1 MSNWWD
7 TDPVANSQ
15 ASGPDFAGAISSIES
30 GGNYRALGPQTGKG
44 RALGKYQVMDF
55 NVGPWSE
62 KVLGRRL
69 TPEQFLA
76 DDKAQD
82 QIFEGVF
89 GNYVKKYGPEGAAKA
104 WFGGERGMNNPNARD
119 ILGTTVASYAN
130 KFNNRV
136 GNVAASAQSKNWWGA
151 DPVAGEAQAEP
162 ETPMVAT
169 PEAAQFQRPPAAT
182 ITVAPGA
189 KPAPMSGP
197 QQMAIQH
204 GNILSA
210 ASQGATPNV
219 DILGK
224 NLISSEVFE
233 GDDGSILFR
242 DPQSGQVTPTNNTQH
257 IVMRDPADNT
267 PKVYARTNDALEN
280 PAVGVA
286 RVLAPGLM
294 AGAPTARAA
303 IPATNRI
310 QPKASDIFATA
321 KPSYREF
328 DKIAK
333 AEPLKGD
340 VSYAA
345 RLRAALEGADFIDE
359 QAKPVFAV
367 IDVLKRIEDG
377 GKATVA
383 DLQKIKK
390 IAGKSFGSADKPT
403 RDAAAVAVKEVMRMI
418 GEASKPAAQALK
430 SGDEIHSTAL
440 AVQDLQRKAA
450 VAGLRKGRAG
460 YGGNAVNSMRQVLSP
475 IVEKDI
481 KGLKTL
487 YKPDEI
493 QAMREIVEGTEAT
506 NALRLVGMASP
517 SKGALSTIGGIGA
530 GVTGAAT
537 GFGGL
542 GFLIP
547 ALGAASNKLATVLQG
562 KQIERLAA
570 QVAKRSPMYAEAVAR
585 AVTRYEQ
592 AQMQFVNNPTAN
604 TLAAYIG
611 ASRAL
616 SSGLTK
622 DGIEITSGTLLK
634 AIQAPVKSAAEGD
647 EPAVPWRP
655 GQ

>member
-7 TDPVANSQ
+7 ADPVANSQ

-30 GGNYRALGPQTGKG
+30 GGNYRAVGPQTGKG
-44 RALGKYQVMDF
+44 RALGKYQVMEF

-119 ILGTTVASYAN
+119 ILGTTVESYAN

-136 GNVAASAQSKNWWGA
+136 GNVAASAQSKNWWDA

-169 PEAAQFQRPPAAT
+169 PEAAAMPPPAAR

-189 KPAPMSGP
+189 KPTMSGP

-204 GNILSA
+204 GNVLSA

-224 NLISSEVFE
+224 NLISSEVFQ

-257 IVMRDPADNT
+257 VVMRDPADNT
-267 PKVYARTNDALEN
+267 PKVYARMPEALEN
-280 PAVGVA
+280 PIVGRA

-328 DKIAK
+328 DRIAK
-333 AEPLKGD
+333 SQPLKGD
-340 VSYAA
+340 VSYAD

-367 IDVLKRIEDG
+367 IDVLRRIEEG

-390 IAGKSFGSADKPT
+390 IVGKSFKSSDGPT
-403 RDAAAVAVKEVMRMI
+403 RDAAAAATKEVMRMI
-418 GEASKPAAQALK
+418 AEASKPAAQALRR
-430 SGDEIHSTAL
+430 GDEIHSTAL

-450 VAGLRKGRAG
+450 VADLRKGRAG
-460 YGGNAVNSMRQVLSP
+460 YGGNAVNAMRQVLSP

-487 YKPDEI
+487 FKPDELK
-493 QAMREIVEGTEAT
+493 AMREIVEGTDLT
-506 NALRLVGMASP
+506 NSLRFVGMASP

-570 QVAKRSPMYAEAVAR
+570 QVAKRSPMYAEAVAK

-622 DGIEITSGTLLK
+622 DGIEITSGTLLR

-647 EPAVPWRP
+647 EPAVPGRP